1 MQKPLSSRRVNNF
14 DFLRFL
20 FAVFVII
27 THSYALSGLE
37 NQQDLLQQITNN
49 QASFSSIGLSGFFV
63 ISGYFIFKSFERSN
77 HIYDY
82 LKKRVL
88 RVFPALLVVLLLSLL
103 LVGLIY
109 DGKTPLLLNSSF
121 WTYLPNNLSLY
132 GFQGVIS
139 GVFEK
144 NPYHSINGSLW
155 TIRYEFSLYIAIALL
170 FFIKNRSRLMIIVIC
185 FITVIMLSIYHVWI
199 DTFAGVK
206 ILGMQGLHIL
216 NLGSF
221 FVIGSLLAIVGFTK
235 WNSKILVG
243 LLCIT
248 ILVCFKLGLYNEVKH
263 ILFPPFIIGLGFLP
277 VKYISNYSK
286 YGDPSY
292 GIYIYAFPI
301 QQSLVY
307 FYKPKI
313 EILIMLSIC
322 LSVLFGYLSW
332 HLIEKRVLLYKQK
345 RGLKCLHFI
354 NTKK

>member
-1 MQKPLSSRRVNNF
+1 MQNHLSSCRENNF

-37 NQQDLLQQITNN
+37 SQQDLLQQITNN
-49 QASFSSIGLSGFFV
+49 QVSFSSIGLSGFFV
-63 ISGYFIFKSFERSN
+63 ISGYFIFKSFERSS
-77 HIYDY
+77 HFYEY

-109 DGKTPLLLNSSF
+109 EGKTPLLLNSSF

-139 GVFEK
+139 GVFEG
-144 NPYHSINGSLW
+144 NPYHSVNGSLW

-170 FFIKNRSRLMIIVIC
+170 FFIKRRPVLMAILIS
-185 FITVIMLSIYHVWI
+185 FIAVLMLSIYHVWI
-199 DTFAGVK
+199 DKFAGVK

-221 FVIGSLLAIVGFTK
+221 FVIGSLLAIADFIK
-235 WNSKILVG
+235 WNSKMLVG

-248 ILVCFKLGLYNEVKH
+248 ILVCFKIGLYNEVKH
-263 ILFPPFIIGLGFLP
+263 ILLPPLIIGLGFLP
-277 VKYISNYSK
+277 VKHISNFSK
-286 YGDPSY
+286 FGDPSY
-292 GIYIYAFPI
+292 GIYIYAFPV
-301 QQSLVY
+301 QQL
-307 FYKPKI
+307 
-313 EILIMLSIC
+313 LIYLYRPSIAVFIILSIFI
-322 LSVLFGYLSW
+322 SILFGYLSW
-332 HLIEKRVLLYKQK
+332 HLIEKRAMLYKQ
-345 RGLKCLHFI
+345 RRS
-354 NTKK
+354 